1 MEKNVFE
8 TEYFSITSGKYVKTI
23 LLMMLFDYW
32 WAILLLLLSCA
43 LLAALVNL
51 AFVYVGLIILF
62 ILFPSALMFIY
73 FYFSTTEEARIAV
86 LSKKV
91 KLEDDIIVVQF
102 EPIMPVSY
110 EEDENAKP
118 ICPKS
123 VFIKKEDIKKIDDM
137 GAFIRI
143 YLKGGKYKFLTIP
156 FSVVKGDLTLFLAQV
171 LQYSN

>member
-1 MEKNVFE
+1 MFE

-62 ILFPSALMFIY
+62 ILFPSALMYIY

-91 KLEDDIIVVQF
+91 KLEDDIIMVQF

-110 EEDENAKP
+110 EEDENAKQ

-123 VFIKKEDIKKIDDM
+123 EDIKKIDDM

-171 LQYSN
+171 LQYRN